1 MQSQRSSRTWLCCFV
16 VIALSLIVGTAQAS
30 NGREFSGYFDV
41 SHIQEQGDLVQ
52 VTLHLR
58 LYNHGDSDARSV
70 IVALLDSAPTLNVR
84 GNFQP
89 IKVWK
94 AGHFIE
100 ISQQFSV
107 PKVMFH
113 EWLQSPV
120 QPNLLIFFQDT
131 KGNTL
136 QRGAQVSHRP
146 WIRATEEQE

>member
-1 MQSQRSSRTWLCCFV
+1 MQSQRSARTWLICFV
-16 VIALSLIVGTAQAS
+16 VITLALITSTAHAS

-41 SHIQEQGDLVQ
+41 SHIHEQGDLVQ

-58 LYNHGDSDARSV
+58 LYNHGNSDARNV
-70 IVALLDSAPTLNVR
+70 IVALMDSSPALYVR

-89 IKVWK
+89 VKVWK

-107 PKVMFH
+107 PKVTFN
-113 EWLQSPV
+113 EWMQLPV
-120 QPNLLIFFQDT
+120 PPNLLVFFQDA

-146 WIRATEEQE
+146 WIRVTEDQE